1 MTPEE
6 LLDHLEHLAKATD
19 EELDELLTD
28 LLVRVYP
35 TKRNQDS

>member
-1 MTPEE
+1 MSAEE
-6 LLDHLEHLAKATD
+6 LLDHLERLATSTD